1 MELIKHVN
9 SVNLYSNIELPKKY
23 RPELEGGMTNSCIN
37 QAVF

>member
-23 RPELEGGMTNSCIN
+23 RPELEGGTTNS
-37 QAVF
+37 VY